1 MKDKLDITL
10 RIGGVRLSLTIK
22 PEEEAVLRKVA
33 KEVNHACESFRL
45 RFPGSSDDEIMAKVT
60 VLFARGYLTL
70 SEQTKQTENLLAD
83 FDRSLDSI
91 LDDGMPEPASPDTQV
106 G

>member
-10 RIGGVRLSLTIK
+10 RIGGVKLSLTIK

-33 KEVNHACESFRL
+33 KEVNHACESL
-45 RFPGSSDDEIMAKVT
+45 HQRFPGSPDDEIMAKVT

-70 SEQTKQTENLLAD
+70 SEQSHRAENLLAD
-83 FDRSLDSI
+83 FDRQLDSI
-91 LDDGMPEPASPDTQV
+91 LDSGLPEPASV
-106 G
+106 EV